1 MSPTDD
7 AVHTGALA
15 RGRATDDLDAD
26 YAAAGFGG
34 QLGAGHCPA
43 LVLVDPARAYIDPE
57 CSLYA
62 GAEEPVEAM
71 RALLAAAR
79 AAGIPVIVTEVRL
92 RADGADAGVFFRK
105 SPSLRAFC
113 AGSPYAEFIDGLAPL
128 PNELRLTKHYPSA
141 YFGTTL
147 QSHLSA
153 LRVDTVLIAGL
164 STSGC
169 VRATALDTMQH
180 GFVPIVVADAVGDR
194 DRRVH
199 EANLFDMAAKMADV
213 WSLAQARTYLAGLST
228 DSAPAAAGRKVVA

>member
-7 AVHTGALA
+7 AA
-15 RGRATDDLDAD
+15 RGREADDLDAD
-26 YAAAGFGG
+26 YADAGFGG
-34 QLGAGHCPA
+34 QLGAGSRPA
-43 LVLVDPARAYIDPE
+43 LVLVDPARAYIDRE

-62 GAEEPVEAM
+62 GVEEPVAAM
-71 RALLAAAR
+71 RELLAAAP

-105 SPSLRAFC
+105 APSLRAFC

-128 PNELRLTKHYPSA
+128 PDELRLTKQYPSA
-141 YFGTTL
+141 YFGTSL
-147 QSHLSA
+147 QSYLSA
-153 LRVDTVLIAGL
+153 LRVDTVFIGGL

-169 VRATALDTMQH
+169 VRAAALDTMQH

-213 WSLAQARTYLAGLST
+213 WSLARAKDHLADLS
-228 DSAPAAAGRKVVA
+228 ACQPAGEAEAVVA